1 MSQGQSQ
8 QKSPGMRRDL
18 GEQLKEREETLVTRT
33 ILQRTGCREN
43 VLDTSEN
50 RKSQI
55 RKSQKIRTDCK
66 ELA

>member
-1 MSQGQSQ
+1 
-8 QKSPGMRRDL
+8 MRRDL
-18 GEQLKEREETLVTRT
+18 REQLKEREETLVTRT
-33 ILQRTGCREN
+33 ILQRTGCREK

>member
-1 MSQGQSQ
+1 
-8 QKSPGMRRDL
+8 MRRDL
-18 GEQLKEREETLVTRT
+18 REQLKEREETLVTRT
-33 ILQRTGCREN
+33 ILQRTGCREK

-50 RKSQI
+50 RKSQII